1 MSIKDIFSK
10 ENISKCF
17 PVSGYLIF
25 IFFIYYSSFLNITL
39 IESIDEELLI
49 YIISFTVF
57 NLLYIGLILYLCKKK
72 YRKTAYL
79 ISYFPIVS
87 IILLAMYLFYSGVNE
102 MKGIL
107 KQIKQNNSDN
117 QVQS

>member
-10 ENISKCF
+10 ENISNCF

-25 IFFIYYSSFLNITL
+25 MFFIYYSSFLNITL
-39 IESIDEELLI
+39 IESIDKELLI

-102 MKGIL
+102 IKGIL
-107 KQIKQNNSDN
+107 KQIKQSNSDN

>member
-39 IESIDEELLI
+39 TESIDEELLI
-49 YIISFTVF
+49 YIISFIYYVYTSLV
-57 NLLYIGLILYLCKKK
+57 
-72 YRKTAYL
+72 
-79 ISYFPIVS
+79 
-87 IILLAMYLFYSGVNE
+87 
-102 MKGIL
+102 
-107 KQIKQNNSDN
+107 
-117 QVQS
+117 